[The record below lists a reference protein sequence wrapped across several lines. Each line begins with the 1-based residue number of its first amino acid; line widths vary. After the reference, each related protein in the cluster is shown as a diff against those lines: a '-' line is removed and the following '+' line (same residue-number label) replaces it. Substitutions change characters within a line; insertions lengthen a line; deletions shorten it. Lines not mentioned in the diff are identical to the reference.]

1 MTLSYNF
8 LSMKESVLGWL
19 ESLRV
24 KDTNY
29 GVYKF
34 CENGNSTLMSSCF
47 VAFIRE
53 LLNDLS
59 SLSEKE
65 RKDWIQYIKNTQDI
79 NTGLFI
85 DPLFNEHDLTGKH
98 SKEYVLYQNTMFC
111 LSALN
116 ALGTEPNYDLK
127 ILNFYQDA
135 SNIVEWLKKLNWSQP
150 WLISNEIMFIMYFLF
165 DDCERNQS
173 EKSRM
178 ALNKIFDY
186 LDRTQDRYTG
196 FWGTNKGAN
205 IFNGMAGAFH
215 FYLFYFY
222 DWRDIKYKNKII
234 DATLALQNTDGL
246 FNPAGGGG
254 HCDDL
259 DAIDILVKFSMVSSY
274 READTEKA
282 LIRAFDGIIK
292 NQNQDGGFCYA
303 KMYRFTLSD
312 WLDSLKL
319 VKPKL
324 GLNFKTRLWM
334 LEMKFG
340 KQLLYPII
348 KDWIWKYSS
357 WKVMSCRIKQSD
369 IWSTWFRLLALALI
383 NSRYP
388 EEFDTSVAWNFRKNA
403 GLGWHSNT
411 IGDAVL
417 SKGGLVE

>member
-8 LSMKESVLGWL
+8 LSMKDSVLGWL

-34 CENGNSTLMSSCF
+34 CEKGNSTLMSSCF
-47 VAFIRE
+47 AAFIRE

-59 SLSEKE
+59 SLSDKE
-65 RKDWIQYIKNTQDI
+65 RKEWIQYIKNAQDV

-85 DPLFNEHDLTGKH
+85 DPLFNEHDFVGKH
-98 SKEYVLYQNTMFC
+98 NKEYVLYQNTMFC

-127 ILNFYQDA
+127 FLSFYQDV
-135 SNIVEWLKKLNWSQP
+135 SNIEEWLKKLNWSRP
-150 WLISNEIMFIMYFLF
+150 WLISNEIMFIVYFLL
-165 DDCERNQS
+165 DDYERNQS
-173 EKSRM
+173 EKSLG
-178 ALNKIFDY
+178 ALNVIFDY
-186 LDRTQDRYTG
+186 LDTIQDSNTG

-205 IFNGMAGAFH
+205 IFSGMAGAFH
-215 FYLFYFY
+215 FYIFYFY
-222 DWRDIKYKNKII
+222 CGRKIKFEEKII
-234 DATLALQNTDGL
+234 DCTLALQNKDGL

-254 HCDDL
+254 HCEDL
-259 DAIDILVKFSMVSSY
+259 DAIDILVKFSAILSY
-274 READTEKA
+274 RSADIKKT
-282 LIRAFDGIIK
+282 LIRAFDEIIK

-303 KMYRFTLSD
+303 KMYRYTLSD

-348 KDWIWKYSS
+348 KDWVWKYSG
-357 WKVMSCRIKQSD
+357 WKVMSCRINQSD

-383 NSRYP
+383 ISRYP
-388 EEFDTSVAWNFRKNA
+388 EEFSTDVAWNFRKNA
-403 GLGWHSNT
+403 GLGWHSN
-411 IGDAVL
+411 IFGDAF
-417 SKGGLVE
+417 

>member
-8 LSMKESVLGWL
+8 SSMKESVLAWL

-47 VAFIRE
+47 AAFIRE

-65 RKDWIQYIKNTQDI
+65 REDWIQYIKNTQDI
-79 NTGLFI
+79 NTGLFM
-85 DPLFNEHDLTGKH
+85 DPFFNEHDFTGKH
-98 SKEYVLYQNTMFC
+98 SKEYVLRQNTMFR

-116 ALGTEPNYDLK
+116 ALGAEPDYDLK
-127 ILNFYQDA
+127 ILDFYQDA
-135 SNIVEWLKKLNWSQP
+135 SNIVGWLKKLNWSQP

-165 DDCERNQS
+165 DDYERNQS

-178 ALNKIFDY
+178 ALNKIFDC
-186 LDRTQDRYTG
+186 LDRTQDPDTG

-222 DWRDIKYKNKII
+222 DLRDIKYKEKII

-259 DAIDILVKFSMVSSY
+259 DAIDILVKFSMISSY
-274 READTEKA
+274 READIKKA

-292 NQNQDGGFCYA
+292 NQNPDGGFCYA
-303 KMYRFTLSD
+303 KMYRYTLSE

-348 KDWIWKYSS
+348 KDWVWKYSS
-357 WKVMSCRIKQSD
+357 WKVMSCRINQND
-369 IWSTWFRLLALALI
+369 VWSTWFRLLALALI
-383 NSRYP
+383 SSRYP
-388 EEFDTSVAWNFRKNA
+388 EEFGIGVAWNFRKNA

-411 IGDAVL
+411 IGDAIL
-417 SKGGLVE
+417 SEED